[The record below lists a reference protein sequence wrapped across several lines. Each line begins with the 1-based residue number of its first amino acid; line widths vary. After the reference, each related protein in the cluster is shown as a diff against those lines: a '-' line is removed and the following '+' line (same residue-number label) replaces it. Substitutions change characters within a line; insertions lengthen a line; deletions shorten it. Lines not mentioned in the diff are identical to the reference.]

1 MVQSY
6 DASPEAAGVTIKN
19 NFTFFFAL
27 LTIVVALACT
37 LYDIAMGSMFVHEV
51 DCKDRQH
58 QDIDALHSQG
68 VGLLT
73 VACIAG
79 FVQCTFLIVA
89 IVRHKQGDQFLKYLF
104 LPSKNDSEQATDPS
118 KDGEGSALL
127 TVAEKEQ
134 NKISLLHLLYALLVT
149 CMIVWPAV
157 AFASSYM
164 YPRASLDQLADDI
177 YDYTEGIND
186 HWVKCFDKVH
196 KHISGGYQATSAIA
210 LAACCFTVVM
220 QMLLYFGSTPHKVAA
235 LLSHEL
241 ESLNFIRERIITSA
255 NSITRMH
262 IALGITF
269 FVMMFGYLGA
279 VGTALVFQ
287 YEFKN
292 EFNEGCDGARHAFQR
307 QTEAGVGMLTAAMVC
322 SLVCMALMAITA
334 ACGNDKLPGGT
345 VTVIM
350 LRVTQ
355 MILMVI
361 TAILTYVVCFGVWS
375 FPFDTLRE
383 IMVDYEITTSSNR
396 NLHKNDD
403 HMFADEERRFQ
414 NWKTC
419 LDTLDVFGAGKK
431 YAIMA
436 ATVIITLCT
445 VLYVF
450 MQPGI
455 NVIKEVYENREANNN
470 EMSELDRHPQQQQP
484 SGRTTL
490 NRRR

>member
-1 MVQSY
+1 MTQSY
-6 DASPEAAGVTIKN
+6 DVTPEAVDLIKN
-19 NFTFFFAL
+19 DYTFFFAL
-27 LTIVVALACT
+27 LTTVVALACT

-68 VGLLT
+68 VGILT
-73 VACIAG
+73 VACITG
-79 FVQCTFLIVA
+79 FVQCTFFSVA
-89 IVRHKQGDQFLKYLF
+89 IVRHKQGVQFLRRLF
-104 LPSKNDSEQATDPS
+104 PKPGRASAQDEQSKET
-118 KDGEGSALL
+118 ALGM
-127 TVAEKEQ
+127 VAIKER
-134 NKISLLHLLYALLVT
+134 NKFSLLHLLYALLVT
-149 CMIVWPAV
+149 CMIVWPSV

-196 KHISGGYQATSAIA
+196 KHISGGYQVTSAIA

-220 QMLLYFGSTPHKVAA
+220 QMLLYFGSTPDKVAA
-235 LLSHEL
+235 LLTQEL
-241 ESLNFIRERIITSA
+241 EPIKAIHDNLFNQA
-255 NSITRMH
+255 NDTARMH

-322 SLVCMALMAITA
+322 SLVCMASMVITA
-334 ACGNDKLPGGT
+334 ACNMSKWQKT
-345 VTVIM
+345 AVT

-355 MILMVI
+355 MIVMVI
-361 TAILTYVVCFGVWS
+361 TAILTFVVCFGVWS

-436 ATVIITLCT
+436 ASVIITLCT

-455 NVIKEVYENREANNN
+455 NIVKDVIETNANGNPDV
-470 EMSELDRHPQQQQP
+470 ESEIIAKQKQP
-484 SGRTTL
+484 AGWTRL